1 MQQGSFEDDGGASK
15 VNEQYFS
22 KNYRRFLEHRNKK
35 LEQFTVSTIGWSHV
49 QRIIE
54 VLEMSIR
61 DLIYKIVPA
70 QVIIKD
76 LKTSTGKV
84 LTKDSVYQLEEKKQ
98 YVTVGKKTKVEYVFE
113 LDVKDESTK
122 PAEAQT

>member
-1 MQQGSFEDDGGASK
+1 M
-15 VNEQYFS
+15 NEQYFS

-35 LEQFTVSTIGWSHV
+35 LEQFNVSTIGWSHV

-70 QVIIKD
+70 QVVIKD

-98 YVTVGKKTKVEYVFE
+98 FVTVGKKTKVEYVFE
-113 LDVKDESTK
+113 LDINDESTK

>member
-1 MQQGSFEDDGGASK
+1 VQQGSFEDDGGASK

-70 QVIIKD
+70 QVVIKH

-84 LTKDSVYQLEEKKQ
+84 LTKDSVYQLEEKK
-98 YVTVGKKTKVEYVFE
+98 
-113 LDVKDESTK
+113 
-122 PAEAQT
+122 